1 MSVEPRSE
9 PILVIEDSPEFRLLL
24 RRLLER
30 EGHTVHEAETAA
42 AALDKFEQRDMA
54 LVLLDLGLPDMDGL
68 DLLVRLRQIDEH
80 TAVVVLTG
88 RGDIETVVDAMRR
101 GADNFLVK
109 PVEREAL
116 LAVVDRALSG
126 ARLVRQELFARTER
140 RRRDPGEPVGDSR
153 AMRRARELAA
163 KVAETDS
170 SVVLL
175 GESGTGKG
183 MLANLIHRLSRR
195 SSAPLVDLNCAALP
209 PQFLESELFGH
220 ERGAFTDARDRKLG
234 LLEVAHGGTLFLD
247 EIAEMDVAVQ
257 SKLLKALEDR
267 RFRRLGGVRDI
278 SVDIRLLVATS
289 SDLKK
294 QIERGAFRHD
304 LYYRL
309 NVFEITIPPLRERGD
324 DVLTISLHFVAELN
338 PVLGR
343 KVARIAPEAEDL
355 LRGYPWPGNVRE
367 LRNVIERAMILAS
380 GDQIETRHLP
390 PDLQRRQPLAAD
402 DVETLAEVE
411 DRQIRRAI
419 ESTEGNLKLA
429 AEVLGIA
436 RSTLYR
442 KLEEHGI
449 EVPR

>member
-1 MSVEPRSE
+1 VPAEPRAE
-9 PILVIEDSPEFRLLL
+9 PILVVEDSADFRLLL

-30 EGHTVHEAETAA
+30 DGYVVLEADTAA
-42 AALDKFEQRDMA
+42 AALEQFERRDMA
-54 LVLLDLGLPDMDGL
+54 MVLLDLGLPDMDGL

-80 TAVVVLTG
+80 AAVVVLTG
-88 RGDIETVVDAMRR
+88 RGDIETVVEAMRR
-101 GADNFLVK
+101 GAENFLVK

-116 LAVVDRALSG
+116 LAVVARAMSNV
-126 ARLVRQELFARTER
+126 RLVRQELFARSER
-140 RRRDPGEPVGDSR
+140 RRRDPGEPVGESR

-163 KVAETDS
+163 RVADTDS

-195 SSAPLVDLNCAALP
+195 SSSPLVDLNCAALP

-247 EIAEMDVAVQ
+247 EVVEMDAAVQ
-257 SKLLKALEDR
+257 SKLLKALEDKK
-267 RFRRLGGVRDI
+267 FRRLGGVRDI

-289 SDLKK
+289 ADLKK
-294 QIERGAFRHD
+294 HVERGTFRQD

-309 NVFEITIPPLRERGD
+309 NVFEISIPPLRDRGD
-324 DVLTISLHFVAELN
+324 DVIAISLHFVRELN
-338 PVLGR
+338 PLLGR
-343 KVARIAPEAEDL
+343 RVARIVPEAEEL
-355 LRGYPWPGNVRE
+355 LRSYAWPGNVRE
-367 LRNVIERAMILAS
+367 LRNVIERALILAS
-380 GDQIETRHLP
+380 GEDIEPRHLP
-390 PDLQRRQPLAAD
+390 PDLQRRQPTAAAD
-402 DVETLAEVE
+402 LERLSVVEA
-411 DRQIRRAI
+411 RQIRRAI
-419 ESTEGNLKLA
+419 ESTAGNLKLA

-442 KLEEHGI
+442 KLDEHGI